1 MHSVKKCAWGK
12 RNTVR
17 WVGSPLPAGAWE
29 KRLFDSLLFLQAGN
43 VPFVR
48 VGSVI
53 CEFGESNFY
62 PSGKVIANRLAIG

>member
-1 MHSVKKCAWGK
+1 MQTAS
-12 RNTVR
+12 R
-17 WVGSPLPAGAWE
+17 WCVV

-62 PSGKVIANRLAIG
+62 PIGLAVVRHTDWVRVTVVD